1 MHTSIHVYG
10 HMAYSYIYIHIPG
23 YLGIVPFFTLVNKR
37 SRFEK
42 LVRFGKRFGSRLV
55 SGSDSGSGPNEK

>member
-1 MHTSIHVYG
+1 MHTY
-10 HMAYSYIYIHIPG
+10 MYRAYDILIHIH
-23 YLGIVPFFTLVNKR
+23 IHTRVPRDSTLYTLVNNR

-55 SGSDSGSGPNEK
+55 SGPDLGSLPNEK